1 MPRSI
6 WTRAVKPSAVPTEQ
20 ALMNKYADAAY
31 LPPPPPPPPPTA
43 PPTVSTAVSTVSV
56 QAALALLGGIIMVA
70 GSLGP
75 WATAGFISISGTQGD
90 GKITLAAGA
99 VAIIF
104 TVLMSSNTGG
114 ALSAAMAVLAALVG
128 GGAGVVDLNHVQ
140 DTLQGLGSVGWG
152 LYAVIA
158 GAALVAIGVLL
169 SAAGNKR

>member
-1 MPRSI
+1 
-6 WTRAVKPSAVPTEQ
+6 
-20 ALMNKYADAAY
+20 MNKPADAAY
-31 LPPPPPPPPPTA
+31 LPPPPPPPA
-43 PPTVSTAVSTVSV
+43 PPTPSTAVSALSV

-140 DTLQGLGSVGWG
+140 DTLQGLRVGSVGWG
-152 LYAVIA
+152 LYAVIV
-158 GAALVAIGVLL
+158 GAALVAIGILL
-169 SAAGNKR
+169 SAGKHR